1 MSRLGLAN
9 KLKRLLDFK
18 TKTASWSF
26 LRKFTVPILLIAAIV
41 VGLAWYAELS
51 YKRFEVA
58 DSRYHKTTELA
69 AMLIHFDE
77 VLTMSANMAAST
89 GDMVWEDRY
98 RQAEPQVDGAIKE
111 LIEIS
116 AGFGGEEDS
125 AYITSTAN
133 AELVEMENKAF
144 DLTRHGNRQ
153 AALSLLASGEYERQ
167 KKLYKEGIAKVSA
180 AADKVMKS
188 QVQKRRLI
196 AMVSML
202 FVCAVASLA
211 VFGWFAAVGFSRQVK
226 KRKRVSVQLDASNQH
241 LRATEQQLRAANQQ
255 LRATEQ
261 QLHATEQQLKAA
273 NQQLTA
279 ANQQLTASNEQLSMN
294 QQHIEQLN
302 VELRTSAE
310 QANLMAREATQANE
324 AKSRF
329 LANLSHEIRTPMNA
343 IVGFSDV
350 LGDEEMT
357 EQQKDY
363 VNLISQSA
371 QHLLELINGMLDFS
385 KMESGKLKTEMSDY
399 SLAELFNSVSSLM
412 LPAAEKKHLNFE
424 IVRSNDLPEHII
436 TDGGRLRQCLINLVG
451 NAIKFTDK
459 GSVTMEVALD
469 DSGEDSFIRF
479 DIEDTGIGIAVEK
492 QEQIFEC
499 FEQVDSTAS
508 RQYGG
513 AGLGLAVVKQLAELL
528 GGSLSLSSEAGK
540 GSVFSL
546 VIPTNLKVKSQ
557 PSLEAGGVD
566 IEMSPENLLQARFSG
581 SVLVAEDI
589 LTNQLLI
596 QHLLEKMGFEVTMV
610 DDGNKVVQKAMSRNY
625 DLIFMDMQ
633 MPNMNGYDATRML
646 RDKSIDTPIIALTA
660 NAMAGDE
667 GKCIC
672 AGCDDYLAKPIDRLR
687 LIKKILKYIR
697 PAGTAE
703 TIDVI
708 RQQVDGLSD
717 LCSSESPGGGLSE
730 TSKCETARQNTSTKQ
745 S

>member
-1 MSRLGLAN
+1 
-9 KLKRLLDFK
+9 
-18 TKTASWSF
+18 
-26 LRKFTVPILLIAAIV
+26 
-41 VGLAWYAELS
+41 
-51 YKRFEVA
+51 
-58 DSRYHKTTELA
+58 
-69 AMLIHFDE
+69 
-77 VLTMSANMAAST
+77 
-89 GDMVWEDRY
+89 
-98 RQAEPQVDGAIKE
+98 
-111 LIEIS
+111 
-116 AGFGGEEDS
+116 
-125 AYITSTAN
+125 
-133 AELVEMENKAF
+133 
-144 DLTRHGNRQ
+144 
-153 AALSLLASGEYERQ
+153 
-167 KKLYKEGIAKVSA
+167 
-180 AADKVMKS
+180 
-188 QVQKRRLI
+188 
-196 AMVSML
+196 
-202 FVCAVASLA
+202 
-211 VFGWFAAVGFSRQVK
+211 
-226 KRKRVSVQLDASNQH
+226 
-241 LRATEQQLRAANQQ
+241 
-255 LRATEQ
+255 
-261 QLHATEQQLKAA
+261 LHATEQQLKAA

-279 ANQQLTASNEQLSMN
+279 ANQQLTAGNERLSRD
-294 QQHIEQLN
+294 QEHIEQLN
-302 VELRTSAE
+302 MELRTSAE
-310 QANLMAREATQANE
+310 QANLMAREAAQANE

-385 KMESGKLKTEMSDY
+385 KMESGKLKTEMSDC
-399 SLAELFNSVSSLM
+399 SLAKLFNAVSSLM
-412 LPAAEKKHLNFE
+412 LPAAEKKHLSFE
-424 IVRSNDLPEHII
+424 IALCNDLPAHII

-459 GSVTMEVALD
+459 GSVTMEVALED
-469 DSGEDSFIRF
+469 NGEKSFIRF

-513 AGLGLAVVKQLAELL
+513 AGLGLAIVKQLAELL
-528 GGSLSLSSEAGK
+528 GGSLSLSSEVGK

-546 VIPTNLKVKSQ
+546 VIPTNLEVESQ
-557 PSLEAGGVD
+557 PPLEAGGVA
-566 IEMSPENLLQARFSG
+566 IEMSPESLLQARFSG
-581 SVLVAEDI
+581 SVLVAEDV

-610 DDGNKVVQKAMSRNY
+610 EDGNKVVQEAMSSSYN
-625 DLIFMDMQ
+625 LIFMDMQ
-633 MPNMNGYDATRML
+633 MPNMNGYDATRVL
-646 RDKSIDTPIIALTA
+646 RDKSIETPIIALTA
-660 NAMAGDE
+660 SAMAGDE

-687 LIKKILKYIR
+687 LTEKILKYIQ

-717 LCSSESPGGGLSE
+717 LCSGESPGGDLSQ
-730 TSKCETARQNTSTKQ
+730 TSEYETARQNSRVKQ